1 MTTNITPTVS
11 PVQQIESLYA
21 RLEKAREI
29 AAAGKVHPIV
39 GLENHY
45 AVECS
50 RIDSGMYLVNGTC
63 TCIDAQQRI
72 DLHHG
77 WCKHKLAVELYK
89 DTLKAETPKASKKAS
104 RNGSS
109 PQDKDELEQKVNDLY
124 R

>member
-1 MTTNITPTVS
+1 
-11 PVQQIESLYA
+11 LYA
-21 RLEKAREI
+21 RLEKAKAI
-29 AAAGKVHPIV
+29 ATAGKVHPIV
-39 GLENHY
+39 GMDEHY
-45 AVECS
+45 VVES
-50 RIDSGMYLVNGTC
+50 SKGDFYLVNGTC
-63 TCIDAQQRI
+63 TCIDAQQRT

-89 DTLKAETPKASKKAS
+89 DTLKAETPEASKKTN

>member
-1 MTTNITPTVS
+1 MSTNTTPTVS

-21 RLEKAREI
+21 RLEKAKVI
-29 AAAGKVHPIV
+29 AASGKVHPIV
-39 GLENHY
+39 GMDGHY
-45 AVECS
+45 AVES
-50 RIDSGMYLVNGTC
+50 SKGDFYLVNGTC
-63 TCIDAQQRI
+63 TCTDSQQRT

-77 WCKHKLAVELYK
+77 WCKHKLSVELYK
-89 DTLKAETPKASKKAS
+89 ETPKAETPRASKKAN